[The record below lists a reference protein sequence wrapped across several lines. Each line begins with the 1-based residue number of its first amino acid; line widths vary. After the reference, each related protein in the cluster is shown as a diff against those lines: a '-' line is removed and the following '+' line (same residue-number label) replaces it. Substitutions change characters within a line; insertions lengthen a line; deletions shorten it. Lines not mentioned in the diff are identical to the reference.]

1 VAPQVQAEPSVGIGV
16 GLLALLASVA
26 AVAIQLWMILE

>member
-1 VAPQVQAEPSVGIGV
+1 VTPQVQAERSVGIGV

-26 AVAIQLWMILE
+26 AVAIQLWMMLE

>member
-1 VAPQVQAEPSVGIGV
+1 VAPQVQAEPSVGIAV